1 MNKVILIGRVG
12 KDPELGQTP
21 NGVAVGKFT
30 LATSEKYKDK
40 EITEW
45 HTIRCWRSTADFV
58 GKYCPKGSLVSVEGK
73 LRTETWEG
81 RDGSKRSQVIIESDE
96 VKLLARKNEGK
107 PMQTEPNTQVYYNDS
122 LDPQPGDMPF

>member
-1 MNKVILIGRVG
+1 MNRVILIGRVG

-45 HTIRCWRSTADFV
+45 HTIRCWRGTAEFAS
-58 GKYCPKGSLVSVEGK
+58 KWCTKGAMVAVEGK
-73 LRTETWEG
+73 LRTETWEK
-81 RDGSKRSQVIIESDE
+81 DGQKRSQVLVEADDIR
-96 VKLLARKNEGK
+96 LLARKNEGK
-107 PMQTEPNTQVYYNDS
+107 PMQEVERENYEPQSSD
-122 LDPQPGDMPF
+122 LPF